1 MLVNSNIK
9 ILKTGLSIMAA
20 TALLPAAMA
29 ASGAPLPRCDA
40 SQQSFY
46 LTRYSAPAATGIP
59 PRAVLDL
66 ATAPVTGTVAISPI
80 WSGATAPTVSPREIG
95 LTPPNPPLP
104 AGASVAGGMGKDGYI
119 YTMRAVE
126 GDNNWDTSPA
136 AGWSSAAGG
145 GWRSHTRNYE
155 MLRYGRG
162 GVDNLGIVS
171 GLGIYQTDPTDAS
184 TVVSGAIDLRLGPN
198 FNAADIDPVTGIM
211 YLANF
216 QTGGALNRV
225 FKIDVTQTPPLYVG
239 TLNLASNIPGDQ
251 SGDFA
256 IDASGQWAYGIA
268 STGGPSG
275 TSLSYRFNL
284 SSGAVETLA
293 SVPPIPILFTAVN
306 APYGAAARLPNATDK
321 LAFYGLGTRIMSIP
335 AGTVG
340 ANQST
345 AGATSGDASACLP
358 KLTATLVCT
367 PDALVDAAGNVST
380 CTVTLDQAAPAG
392 GMTVALT
399 PPASN
404 PRYTNSCGSSILV
417 AAGQTTASC
426 TITATP
432 NTTPGDGDVTA
443 AIALATPAATDDYLL
458 GTPSAA
464 EVMVR
469 NDDADISTTP
479 VVNVSCTPSSLVDS
493 AGQVATCTISL
504 SAPAPAGGS
513 SISLSPPAGSTRY
526 TSSCSSP
533 VVIAA
538 GATESS
544 CTITATP
551 NTAVGDGSVAALVQ
565 LLAGSG
571 YALGPN
577 SQASVQVNDDDLPIN
592 ASDAK
597 RVPTLGLWGL
607 ALMGLLLAAIGA
619 LRVRRR

>member
-1 MLVNSNIK
+1 
-9 ILKTGLSIMAA
+9 MAIIA
-20 TALLPAAMA
+20 AAALAPAVMA

-40 SQQSFY
+40 SAQSFY
-46 LTRYSAPAATGIP
+46 LTRYSGPAATGTP
-59 PRAVLDL
+59 PTAVLDL
-66 ATAPVTGTVAISPI
+66 ATAPATGTVAISQI
-80 WSGATAPTVSPREIG
+80 WSGATAPTVSSREIG

-119 YTMRAVE
+119 YTMRAID
-126 GDNNWDTSPA
+126 GDNSWDTSPA
-136 AGWSSAAGG
+136 AGWASAAGG
-145 GWRSHTRNYE
+145 GWRSHTRYYE
-155 MLRYGRG
+155 MLRYGRD
-162 GVDNLGIVS
+162 GVDNLGIVT
-171 GLGIYQTDPTDAS
+171 GLGPYQTDPTNAA
-184 TVVSGAIDLRLGPN
+184 TLVPGAIDLRLGPN

-216 QTGGALNRV
+216 QAGGALNRV

-239 TLNLASNIPGDQ
+239 TLNLSSNIPGAQ

-256 IDASGQWAYGIA
+256 IDAGGQWAYGIA
-268 STGGPSG
+268 TTGNIISG
-275 TSLSYRFNL
+275 TSVSYRFNL

-293 SVPPIPILFTAVN
+293 PVSPAPFN

-340 ANQST
+340 PSQST
-345 AGATSGDASACLP
+345 AGATSGDAAACLP

-392 GMTVALT
+392 GMAIALT
-399 PPASN
+399 PPAAN
-404 PRYTNSCGSSILV
+404 PRYTSNCGSSILV
-417 AAGQTTASC
+417 DAGQTSASC

-443 AIALATPAATDDYLL
+443 AIALATPTASDDYVL

-469 NDDADISTTP
+469 NDDMAVTP
-479 VVNVSCTPSSLVDS
+479 LVNLSCTPSSLVDAAS
-493 AGQVATCTISL
+493 QVATCTISL
-504 SAPAPAGGS
+504 SAPAPASGS
-513 SISLSPPAGSTRY
+513 SITLTPPAGSTRY

-551 NTAVGDGSVAALVQ
+551 NTVVGDGSVTALVQ

-592 ASDAK
+592 PGNAK
-597 RVPTLGLWGL
+597 RVPTLNPWAL
-607 ALMGLLLAAIGA
+607 ALMGLLLAAAGA
-619 LRVRRR
+619 LWLRRRHD

>member
-1 MLVNSNIK
+1 MLLNNNIK
-9 ILKTGLSIMAA
+9 VFKTGLAIIAA
-20 TALLPAAMA
+20 AALAPAAMA

-40 SQQSFY
+40 SAQSFY
-46 LTRYSAPAATGIP
+46 LTRYTGPAATGTP
-59 PRAVLDL
+59 PTAVLDL
-66 ATAPVTGTVAISPI
+66 ATAPATGAVAISPI
-80 WSGATAPTVSPREIG
+80 WSGASAPTVSTREIG

-119 YTMRAVE
+119 YTMRAVD
-126 GDNNWDTSPA
+126 GDNNWDNSPA

-145 GWRSHTRNYE
+145 GWRSHTRYYE
-155 MLRYGRG
+155 MLRYGRS

-171 GLGIYQTDPTDAS
+171 GLGTYQTDPTDPS
-184 TVVSGAIDLRLGPN
+184 TLVSGAIDLRLGPN

-239 TLNLASNIPGDQ
+239 SLNLSSNIPGAQ

-268 STGGPSG
+268 TTGNIITG
-275 TSLSYRFNL
+275 TSVSYRFNL
-284 SSGAVETLA
+284 TTGAVETLA
-293 SVPPIPILFTAVN
+293 PVSPAPLN

-340 ANQST
+340 PSQST
-345 AGATSGDASACLP
+345 AGATSGDAAACLP

-367 PDALVDAAGNVST
+367 PDALVDAAGNVSN
-380 CTVTLDQAAPAG
+380 CTVTLNQAAPAG
-392 GMTVALT
+392 GIAIALN
-399 PPASN
+399 PPAAN
-404 PRYTNSCGSSILV
+404 PRYTSSCGSSIVV

-426 TITATP
+426 SITATP

-443 AIALATPAATDDYLL
+443 AIALATPSASDDYVL

-464 EVMVR
+464 EVIIR
-469 NDDADISTTP
+469 NDDVAVTP
-479 VVNVSCTPSSLVDS
+479 EVNLSCTPSTLVDS

-533 VVIAA
+533 VLIAA

-551 NTAVGDGSVAALVQ
+551 NTVVGDGSVTALVQ
-565 LLAGSG
+565 LLAGPG

-577 SQASVQVNDDDLPIN
+577 SQDSVQINDDDLPVNPGN
-592 ASDAK
+592 AP
-597 RVPTLGLWGL
+597 RVPTLSPW
-607 ALMGLLLAAIGA
+607 ALGWMALLMAVAGA
-619 LRVRRR
+619 LWLRRRQD